1 MDRLPAPRGP
11 LTEALLDAL
20 ASAEEAPVTAPPSA
34 CSPTDDDLNLA
45 LYLCYEL
52 HYRGLPGVDD
62 RREWDPGLLAF
73 RAKLE
78 QAWEAALREEVG
90 PIGYAGQPQDV
101 SRALIQLAAEDRPPS
116 LSRYLARSAGLA
128 EFREFVIHRSLYT
141 LKEAD
146 PHSFTIARL
155 EGNAKS
161 ALMEIQADEYGGGR
175 ADRMHSAIFARTMR
189 ALGLDDAYGAYLDL
203 VPGVTL
209 ATVNLVSMFG
219 LHRRLRGAAMGH
231 LALFELTSAIPNRRY
246 GNGLRRLGLGSEVT
260 DYYDEHVEADSVH
273 DMIAAYDLVG
283 SLVADDPLIGAE
295 VLFGARALAGLEE
308 RFARHL
314 LDAWG
319 SDRSSLRE
327 RALSATA

>member
-128 EFREFVIHRSLYT
+128 EFREFAIHRSLYT

-209 ATVNLVSMFG
+209 ATVNLVSM
-219 LHRRLRGAAMGH
+219 LRPSSGW
-231 LALFELTSAIPNRRY
+231 
-246 GNGLRRLGLGSEVT
+246 VT
-260 DYYDEHVEADSVH
+260 
-273 DMIAAYDLVG
+273 
-283 SLVADDPLIGAE
+283 
-295 VLFGARALAGLEE
+295 
-308 RFARHL
+308 
-314 LDAWG
+314 
-319 SDRSSLRE
+319 
-327 RALSATA
+327 